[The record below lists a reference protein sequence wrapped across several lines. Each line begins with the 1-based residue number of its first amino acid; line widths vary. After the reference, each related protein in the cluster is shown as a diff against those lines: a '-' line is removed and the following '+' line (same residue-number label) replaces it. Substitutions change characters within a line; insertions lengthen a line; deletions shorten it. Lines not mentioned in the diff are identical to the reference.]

1 MRPWYFVLPR
11 EGEAVAIIPEIGLSN
26 WLETSWCRTVETW
39 PSPTPE
45 NEGLDLLGATIAA
58 IRRRFGRF
66 GLELGPETRLGMAP
80 GDLLRIKEAMPFAL
94 ADAAAVMR
102 ELRFVKSEA
111 EIAHIRHI
119 CGIECQTDSDC
130 QNQFIPTGNC
140 VRR

>member
-1 MRPWYFVLPR
+1 
-11 EGEAVAIIPEIGLSN
+11 
-26 WLETSWCRTVETW
+26 
-39 PSPTPE
+39 
-45 NEGLDLLGATIAA
+45 
-58 IRRRFGRF
+58 
-66 GLELGPETRLGMAP
+66 MAP